1 MKKCMILFALLIGCL
16 WTKAQSVVPHSR
28 TIPNRH
34 PIWFSEYIDLRGDV
48 TFFASLHET
57 KLLHAFD

>member
-34 PIWFSEYIDLRGDV
+34 PIWFSEYIDLGGDI
-48 TFFASLHET
+48 TFFAS
-57 KLLHAFD
+57 